1 MEPRDDSLDPYLV
14 CKICGMTLRERSEL
28 VEHLR
33 TEHEILELA
42 SFAAAT
48 MAAEQERDRMAGEFR
63 RRFELL
69 KKELAGHEQAER

>member
-1 MEPRDDSLDPYLV
+1 MEPRDVSLDPYLV
-14 CKICGMTLRERSEL
+14 CKICGITLRERSEL